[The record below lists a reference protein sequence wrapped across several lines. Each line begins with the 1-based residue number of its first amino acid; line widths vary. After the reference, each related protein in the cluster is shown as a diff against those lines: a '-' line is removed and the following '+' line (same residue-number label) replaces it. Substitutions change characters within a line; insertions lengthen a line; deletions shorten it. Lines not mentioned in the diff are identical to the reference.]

1 MHVSSLYKEV
11 SDPDGIALLRS
22 RKAAPDDG
30 EAERMTQQEQRIS
43 TAKVTKST
51 LPLGWYFTSVP
62 FSFCLDTLTPLM

>member
-1 MHVSSLYKEV
+1 MSSLYKEV

-30 EAERMTQQEQRIS
+30 EAERVTQQEQRLLDR
-43 TAKVTKST
+43 KGHKEH
-51 LPLGWYFTSVP
+51 TSVP